1 MGEFSTTWDD
11 ESIEHAIMNDG
22 VNFNVK
28 YIGCIEVLTSMKL
41 LDFQSRYIISTSA
54 SFSFIYM

>member
-1 MGEFSTTWDD
+1 MDTDEFSSAWDD
-11 ESIEHAIMNDG
+11 ESIENAIMADG

-41 LDFQSRYIISTSA
+41 LDFSSR
-54 SFSFIYM
+54 

>member
-41 LDFQSRYIISTSA
+41 LDFQSR
-54 SFSFIYM
+54 

>member
-1 MGEFSTTWDD
+1 MDADEFGSTWDD
-11 ESIEHAIMNDG
+11 ESIENAIMNGG

-41 LDFQSRYIISTSA
+41 LDFQSRFVMHLISS
-54 SFSFIYM
+54 